1 MPTTPTSTKKT
12 STLDVH
18 RRHLRAWKHNQA
30 RLQRIHGSGRTA
42 RPLSILAIDPGSR
55 RIGYAVFEGTELV
68 FGRVKDFGYQRHLST
83 VVRGTRRLVEDQI
96 RYFKPQLLV
105 LERTF
110 AGYRNK
116 DISKLVAVSEEIRT
130 VAREQALPIVE
141 YAPRT
146 ARLIVL
152 GNGNAT
158 KTQVAEALCLR
169 YPELRIHLEQTH
181 LWKETYWSNCYDAVC
196 VGAAY
201 LVEKRFAPP
210 IHVPATPAPA
220 ELEAAHTRRP
230 GS

>member
-1 MPTTPTSTKKT
+1 MGTISTTTKTPTST
-12 STLDVH
+12 SPDPWH
-18 RRHLRAWKHNQA
+18 RA
-30 RLQRIHGSGRTA
+30 RSWRRCQGKAR
-42 RPLSILAIDPGSR
+42 RPLSLLAIDPGSR
-55 RIGYAVFEGTELV
+55 RTGYAVFEGTELV
-68 FGRVKDFGYQRHLST
+68 LGRVKDFGYQRHTNT
-83 VVRGTRRLVEDQI
+83 VVRGARKLVEDQI
-96 RYFKPQLLV
+96 RYFRPQILV

-130 VAREQALPIVE
+130 VAREQALPLVE

-146 ARLIVL
+146 ARLVVL

-158 KTQVAEALCLR
+158 KSQVAEALCLR

-196 VGAAY
+196 VGLAY
-201 LVEKRFAPP
+201 LVTRRFAPP
-210 IHVPATPAPA
+210 IKVPAPLPDPSG
-220 ELEAAHTRRP
+220 LRRP